1 MNIDIFGAYSGSSIT
16 TTGQGEFGNIV
27 TSGTLEVGAVD
38 SPQSVTIAGDLSV
51 SGNSTVAGTASF
63 ANNQV
68 TINSK
73 AGIEVGGFFQKA
85 VEGTAP
91 EGATPWNY
99 EKEFYG
105 AYFTYPVVSGYFVDL
120 GFNVRT
126 GVSNGENFVITPSIL
141 TSIAPIQQIKIG
153 AGLGVRAMRPTVQGT
168 ITIRLNA
175 GSKGGLLAS
184 K

>member
-1 MNIDIFGAYSGSSIT
+1 MYRLNKKKT
-16 TTGQGEFGNIV
+16 KPKT
-27 TSGTLEVGAVD
+27 EVGPKVGT
-38 SPQSVTIAGDLSV
+38 SVG
-51 SGNSTVAGTASF
+51 F
-63 ANNQV
+63 
-68 TINSK
+68 NSK

-153 AGLGVRAMRPTVQGT
+153 AGLGVRAMRPTVQGK

>member
-1 MNIDIFGAYSGSSIT
+1 MKTIFT
-16 TTGQGEFGNIV
+16 TFALVVFTTFAFGQDLSLRSYIEQ
-27 TSGTLEVGAVD
+27 TEVGPKVGSALGYNTK
-38 SPQSVTIAGDLSV
+38 S
-51 SGNSTVAGTASF
+51 
-63 ANNQV
+63 
-68 TINSK
+68 
-73 AGIEVGGFFQKA
+73 GIEVGGFFQKA
-85 VEGTAP
+85 VDGMSP

-105 AYFTYPVVSGYFVDL
+105 AYFTYPVVDGYFFDL

-126 GVSNGENFVITPSIL
+126 GVSNGENFIITPSLL
-141 TSIAPIQQIKIG
+141 TSVSPIKQVKVG